1 MFVDNSGC
9 DIVLGIMPFVRQLL
23 KEKTRVILCANSEP
37 ALNDVTCAEL
47 KDIVQECCKICD
59 KIAAA
64 YSQQEL
70 VVYANGQ
77 TGPCLDMRSLPPG
90 EDENRSA

>member
-1 MFVDNSGC
+1 
-9 DIVLGIMPFVRQLL
+9 MPFVRQLL
-23 KEKTRVILCANSEP
+23 KDNTRVILCANSDP

-47 KDIVQECCKICD
+47 RDIVQECCKICD

-64 YSQQEL
+64 YAQQEL

-77 TGPCLDMRSLPPG
+77 TGPCLDMRNLPPG
-90 EDENRSA
+90 EDVNVVSCVF